1 MTSLTSHSKSERG
14 QSLVIVLLFM
24 TVLIGMA
31 AAVIDV
37 GSWYRADRK
46 LQANADAA
54 ALAGAQELPESK
66 AAAELAALSWAD
78 KNDGGVEA
86 KNVRFRSTVVPND
99 TIEVTAERPAPGFF
113 AKLFGFDSVEVRA
126 RAVARVGVLGRAR
139 WAAPIGV
146 DYRHEKLQCK
156 PEPCWGDPTT
166 LDFDK
171 TGPGAFRLL
180 NIDSSYGGTGPQ
192 DLEDWIEHGL
202 DAWMD
207 KDRWYYSD
215 PGIKP
220 NSSHIS
226 GAFDIRDE
234 TELLFPV
241 YNAVRAQ
248 GSSFEYYVI
257 GWAVFHVTGYEIQG
271 SKNSRLYGWFVDMIW
286 EGIGSQ
292 SSGSPHFG
300 ARSVELVE

>member
-1 MTSLTSHSKSERG
+1 LTTFASHSRSERG
-14 QSLVIVLLFM
+14 QSLVIVLIFM
-24 TVLIGMA
+24 TALIGMA

-37 GSWYRADRK
+37 GSWYRTDRK

-66 AAAELAALSWAD
+66 AAAELAALTWAD

-126 RAVARVGVLGRAR
+126 KAAARAGVMNRGR
-139 WAAPIGV
+139 WAAPVAI
-146 DYRHEKLQCK
+146 DWRHEKLQCK
-156 PEPCWGDPTT
+156 PEPCWGDATE
-166 LDFDK
+166 LDFEK
-171 TGPGAFRLL
+171 VGPGAFRLM
-180 NIDSSYGGTGPQ
+180 NIDGSYGGTGPT
-192 DLEDWIEHGL
+192 DIGEWIRGGL

-207 KDRWYYSD
+207 NNRWYYSD
-215 PGIKP
+215 PGMKP
-220 NSSHIS
+220 NSSHIK
-226 GAFDIRDE
+226 GALTFRDE

-248 GSSFEYYVI
+248 GAGFEYYVI
-257 GWAVFHVTGYEIQG
+257 GWAVFHVTGWDIRG
-271 SKNSRLYGWFVDMIW
+271 VNDGKIYGYFVDMVW
-286 EGIGSQ
+286 TGVGST

-300 ARSVELVE
+300 ARTVELIE

>member
-1 MTSLTSHSKSERG
+1 LTTFASHSRSERG
-14 QSLVIVLLFM
+14 QSLVIVLIFM
-24 TVLIGMA
+24 TALIGMA

-37 GSWYRADRK
+37 GSWYRTDRK

-66 AAAELAALSWAD
+66 AAAELAALTWAD
-78 KNDGGVEA
+78 KNDGGVEP

-126 RAVARVGVLGRAR
+126 KAAARAGVMNRGR
-139 WAAPIGV
+139 WAAPVAI
-146 DYRHEKLQCK
+146 DWRHEKLQCK
-156 PEPCWGDPTT
+156 PEPCWGDATE
-166 LDFDK
+166 LDFEK
-171 TGPGAFRLL
+171 VGPGAFRLM
-180 NIDSSYGGTGPQ
+180 NIDGSYGGTGPT
-192 DLEDWIEHGL
+192 DIGEWIRGGL

-207 KDRWYYSD
+207 NNRWYYSD
-215 PGIKP
+215 PGMKP
-220 NSSHIS
+220 NSSHIK
-226 GAFDIRDE
+226 GALTFRDE

-248 GSSFEYYVI
+248 GAGFEYYVI
-257 GWAVFHVTGYEIQG
+257 GWAVFHVTGWDIRG
-271 SKNSRLYGWFVDMIW
+271 VNDGKIYGYFVDMVW
-286 EGIGSQ
+286 TGVGST

-300 ARSVELVE
+300 ARTVELIE

>member
-1 MTSLTSHSKSERG
+1 MTTFTSHSRSERG
-14 QSLVIVLLFM
+14 QSLVIVLIFM
-24 TVLIGMA
+24 TALIGMA

-37 GSWYRADRK
+37 GSWYRTDRK

-66 AAAELAALSWAD
+66 AAAELAALTWAD

-126 RAVARVGVLGRAR
+126 KAAARAGVMNRGR
-139 WAAPIGV
+139 WAAPVAI
-146 DYRHEKLQCK
+146 DWRHEKLQCK
-156 PEPCWGDPTT
+156 PEPCWGDATE
-166 LDFDK
+166 LDFEK
-171 TGPGAFRLL
+171 VGPGAFRLM
-180 NIDSSYGGTGPQ
+180 NIDGSYGGTGPT
-192 DLEDWIEHGL
+192 DIGKWIRGGL

-207 KDRWYYSD
+207 NNRWYYSD
-215 PGIKP
+215 PGMKP
-220 NSSHIS
+220 NSSHIK
-226 GAFDIRDE
+226 GALTFRDE

-248 GSSFEYYVI
+248 GAGFEYYVI
-257 GWAVFHVTGYEIQG
+257 GWAVFHVTGWDIRG
-271 SKNSRLYGWFVDMIW
+271 VNDGKIYGYFVDMVW
-286 EGIGSQ
+286 TGVGST

-300 ARSVELVE
+300 ARTVELIE